1 MMSKSHPVH
10 PRQTGTIPTMAP
22 RASAFSGG
30 NVVELPDTGSAP
42 VNPKPDDAEILKA
55 IGELSRKLSVL
66 SKNQSV
72 LADRLRHLEGLISN
86 NSSNVVNG
94 FVYMRWLMWAV
105 AYWTLNE
112 DDDTWGRNVPKM
124 PHWH

>member
-10 PRQTGTIPTMAP
+10 PRQTGTIPSMAP

-42 VNPKPDDAEILKA
+42 VNQKPDDAEILKA

>member
-10 PRQTGTIPTMAP
+10 PRQTGTVLDLAP
-22 RASAFSGG
+22 HPSGFSGG
-30 NVVELPDTGSAP
+30 NVVELPDTGITP
-42 VNPKPDDAEILKA
+42 VHSKPDDAEILKA
-55 IGELSRKLSVL
+55 IGELSKKLSVL
-66 SKNQSV
+66 SKNQSA
-72 LADRLRHLEGLISN
+72 LADRLRHLEGLINN

-94 FVYMRWLMWAV
+94 IVYLRWLMWAV
-105 AYWTLNE
+105 AYWTLNA

>member
-1 MMSKSHPVH
+1 M
-10 PRQTGTIPTMAP
+10 GTVPAIAP
-22 RASAFSGG
+22 RYSTFGGG
-30 NVVELPDTGSAP
+30 NVVELPDTGITP
-42 VNPKPDDAEILKA
+42 VNPKPEDVEILRA

-72 LADRLRHLEGLISN
+72 LADRLHHLEGMISN

-105 AYWTLNE
+105 AYCSLNE